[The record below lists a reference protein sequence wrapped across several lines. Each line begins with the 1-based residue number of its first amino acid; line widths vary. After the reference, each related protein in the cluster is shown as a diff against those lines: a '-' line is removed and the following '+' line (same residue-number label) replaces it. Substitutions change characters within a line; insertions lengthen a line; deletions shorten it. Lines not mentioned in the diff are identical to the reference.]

1 MKKKQEKQE
10 PDNNLNLLI
19 TFQEFKE
26 IKNIDRE
33 SMMKIVQE
41 AMSLILSKKYGEE
54 AEFSIVINIDNG
66 DWLIQRI
73 RTIVPDGEL
82 ENEFTEIE
90 LSNAI
95 KFEPDL
101 EEGEDLY
108 QTINMSDFTRRE
120 ILLLRQTLINYI
132 MEYKK
137 TSLYKQ
143 YKDRI
148 GEIVSGDVERISR
161 TEILVIDE
169 DGNELILPKN
179 ELIKYDRY
187 KIGDKV
193 NAIISDV
200 VLKGSTTIITLSRT
214 SPLFLEKL
222 LEREVPEIYDG
233 LITIKKI
240 VRYPGER
247 AKVLIQSYD
256 DKIDPV
262 GVCVGSKGSHI
273 RDIIYELRNEN
284 IDIINFT
291 NNFNLLVSRCLNPAK
306 ITSLEID
313 EYSKMV
319 NAYMKPDQMSLA
331 IGKGGSNIKLTS
343 MLLDYDVNLF
353 RDDIEVEED
362 IVLDEFVDE
371 FDQWI
376 IDAFKSIGCDT
387 ARSILNLSREELINR
402 TDLEE
407 ETVDDMIN
415 SIKKEFDE

>member
-313 EYSKMV
+313 EDSKMV

-362 IVLDEFVDE
+362 IDLDEFSDE
-371 FDQWI
+371 FDQWV

>member
-26 IKNIDRE
+26 VKNIDRE

-54 AEFSIVINIDNG
+54 SEFSIVINIDNG

-82 ENEFTEIE
+82 KNEFTEIE
-90 LSNAI
+90 LSDAV

-108 QTINMSDFTRRE
+108 QTINMTDFTRRE

-137 TSLYKQ
+137 TSLYKE

-148 GEIVSGDVERISR
+148 GEIVTGNIERISR
-161 TEILVIDE
+161 NEILVIDE

-179 ELIKYDRY
+179 ELIKSDRY

-193 NAIISDV
+193 NAIISNV
-200 VLKGSTTIITLSRT
+200 IVKGSTTIITLSRT

-247 AKVLIQSYD
+247 AKVLIQSHD

-262 GVCVGSKGSHI
+262 GICVGSKGSHI

-284 IDIINFT
+284 IDIINYT
-291 NNFNLLVSRCLNPAK
+291 SNFNLLVSRCLNPAK
-306 ITSLEID
+306 ITSLEIY
-313 EYSKMV
+313 ENSKMV
-319 NAYMKPDQMSLA
+319 NVYMKPDQISLA

-362 IVLDEFVDE
+362 IDLDEFLDE
-371 FDQWI
+371 FDQWV